1 MRRWWRPVPI
11 AYQPSAFD
19 LDLALKVEAA
29 AYLGYAV
36 WKIDPQH
43 SPVGRASFGYYRVP
57 FSLLS

>member
-1 MRRWWRPVPI
+1 MRAWWRHSPS
-11 AYQPSAFD
+11 YQPSAFD
-19 LDLALKVEAA
+19 QELATKVELAA
-29 AYLGYAV
+29 HLGYAV